1 MFFFEGF
8 AIMFLT
14 ATPLAFFLVINR
26 KEYRLPKYMLVLA
39 MATLLSATFVLI
51 GLISIFSSPIQY

>member
-14 ATPLAFFLVINR
+14 ATPLAFFLILNR
-26 KEYRLPKYMLVLA
+26 REYKIPKFMLFLA
-39 MATLLSATFVLI
+39 LATIMSSVFVFV
-51 GLISIFSSPIQY
+51 GLISVIFVVQ